1 MTAPSILRGV
11 FAPTLTPLKEDL
23 SPDADRWIAHS
34 KRLLNDGC
42 HGLVPFGTTSE
53 ANSFGVEE
61 RMDLLEMLVDAGV
74 SPDRL
79 LPGTGLCALP
89 ETVRLTSHAVELGC
103 AGVLMLPP
111 FYYKQNDATDE
122 GLFRSIAEVIER
134 VGDERL
140 RIYLYHIPPIAQVGY
155 NIGLIERLVSA
166 YPDVVVGIKDS
177 SGDWNNLHNILTNFP
192 GFATFT
198 GSERFLIQTLRL
210 GGAGTI
216 TAMANVVP
224 RTLRQLYDNWKSENA
239 QTLQEDVNRFRG
251 ALDGYSPIPA
261 LKAVVAFRQSDPVWR
276 TVRPPLVEFDDAQAQ
291 DVLEKCG
298 LCGEREG
305 VTRTDH

>member
-1 MTAPSILRGV
+1 MTAPSLLRGV

-23 SPDADRWIAHS
+23 RPNPDRWIAHC
-34 KRLLNDGC
+34 KQLLDDGC

-74 SPDRL
+74 SPARL
-79 LPGTGLCALP
+79 MPGTGLCALP
-89 ETVRLTSHAVELGC
+89 ETARLTSHAVELGW

-111 FYYKQNDATDE
+111 FYYKDVSDE

-155 NIGLIERLVSA
+155 SIGLIERLVSA
-166 YPDVVVGIKDS
+166 YPEVVVGIKDS

-216 TAMANVVP
+216 TAMANVIP
-224 RTLRQLYDNWKSENA
+224 RTLRQVYDNWESENA
-239 QTLQEDVNRFRG
+239 QALQADVDRFRE
-251 ALDGYSPIPA
+251 ALAGYSPIPA
-261 LKAVVAFRQSDPVWR
+261 LKSIVAFRQSDPTWR
-276 TVRPPLVEFDDAQAQ
+276 TVRPPLVELDEAQTQ
-291 DVLEKCG
+291 EVLERCG
-298 LCGEREG
+298 LCGEKKIE
-305 VTRTDH
+305 D